1 MRQFRSVAK
10 SLVKE
15 ELQSDAIDD
24 ICDFVLNTL
33 APVCQDSDTD
43 LALKRLAFADLRR
56 KFSVANDAALEEALR
71 CCHTLCMLLPVQTTP
86 APSEFGKDIPF
97 SFAPEPEA
105 ALPVS
110 FHTAPSAPAL
120 PDSFAA
126 LRLDSSGPPLS
137 QPSAQAAPSNHF
149 VDSSWLKSRCE
160 QVFSAAEAAGMA
172 LAIFECLRG
181 SHSSDQL
188 QGELFDLLG
197 DRCAYM
203 HTLSL
208 FLSSIYFGLVLSICF
223 PLSLFPFVHLFS
235 AGSSYLF
242 PCRLPP
248 AHAGRI
254 CSHTDSS
261 LFPSCWSVAVPLWLL
276 PARA

>member
-24 ICDFVLNTL
+24 ICDCVLNTL

-71 CCHTLCMLLPVQTTP
+71 CCHTLCTLLPVQATP

-105 ALPVS
+105 ALPIS
-110 FHTAPSAPAL
+110 FHTAPSAPEL

-126 LRLDSSGPPLS
+126 LRLDNTGPALS

-197 DRCAYM
+197 DRYACL
-203 HTLSL
+203 HILLIPFLL
-208 FLSSIYFGLVLSICF
+208 FIFGWFLV
-223 PLSLFPFVHLFS
+223 FVS
-235 AGSSYLF
+235 
-242 PCRLPP
+242 
-248 AHAGRI
+248 
-254 CSHTDSS
+254 
-261 LFPSCWSVAVPLWLL
+261 
-276 PARA
+276 